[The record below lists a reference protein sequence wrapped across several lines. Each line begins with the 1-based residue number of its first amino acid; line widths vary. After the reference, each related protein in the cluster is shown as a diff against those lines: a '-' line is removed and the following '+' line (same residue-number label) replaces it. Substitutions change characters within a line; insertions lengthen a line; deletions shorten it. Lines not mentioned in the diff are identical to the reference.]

1 MSDEKRD
8 VDAAYALKTPED
20 NLKLYA
26 GWAETYD
33 QDFAARMNFL
43 MPDHVAQLFCE
54 LGGRGPV
61 LDAGAGTGLAGQA
74 LAKRSGVIIDAI
86 DLSPEMLGVAE
97 TKGVYRDL
105 IVANLLKPL
114 PLKEG
119 AYNGVVSSGT
129 FTHGHVGPDALDHL
143 MRVAGSGAIFVLTIK
158 QEHYEEHG
166 FAEKFEGFGD
176 RIREFRTVTRAIYGA
191 GEAGEHIDDQGL
203 IVSFRKA

>member
-176 RIREFRTVTRAIYGA
+176 RIR
-191 GEAGEHIDDQGL
+191 
-203 IVSFRKA
+203 